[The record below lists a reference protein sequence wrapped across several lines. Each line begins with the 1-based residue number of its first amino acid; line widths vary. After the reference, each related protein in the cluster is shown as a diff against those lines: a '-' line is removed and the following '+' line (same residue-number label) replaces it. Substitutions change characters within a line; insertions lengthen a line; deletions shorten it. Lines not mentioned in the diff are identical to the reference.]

1 MQLADVLCYIFLT
14 ITVTASCVGAD
25 NQMTEVE
32 DSQPERKIS
41 KREATVIIDNNYPME
56 RIFQKPKVIYRR
68 ISKQRYGPPK
78 PKYGPPR
85 PKYRP
90 PKVTRK
96 PGKKNGKLR
105 TKPTTQKYGP
115 PHHNVSPNKKRA
127 PNSRYNSLKARP
139 NGKPSFGHVV
149 KMPHYAF
156 FVPDENNFGEPPTDY
171 LSDYQPAKQSYGE
184 PPVDS
189 YGAPLKT
196 TIKDVHPTPQ
206 SFQETTHAKHKNR
219 DLNSWNHKPAKNH
232 DLKFAFSKKHPK
244 LTQKQHDSA
253 VVETGPPVDHED
265 LLVSEHGKPLL
276 QDSQYFF
283 RNQRP
288 SFFTD
293 TAKVVNRPWRP
304 NKQQIDLDDEIIVGG
319 RYAEPPARYVSKFQQ
334 NALLYDDDEAFSQF
348 HGHGEGEAPSSAT
361 NSPYT
366 NYKHSNMA
374 FSPQNLN
381 DVFSIVDK

>member
-1 MQLADVLCYIFLT
+1 MD
-14 ITVTASCVGAD
+14 
-25 NQMTEVE
+25 
-32 DSQPERKIS
+32 DSQSERKIT
-41 KREATVIIDNNYPME
+41 KREATVIIDNNYPMD

-78 PKYGPPR
+78 PKYGPAR

-90 PKVTRK
+90 PKATRK
-96 PGKKNGKLR
+96 PGKKNGKPKS
-105 TKPTTQKYGP
+105 KPTTQKYGP
-115 PHHNVSPNKKRA
+115 PNHNASPNKKRA
-127 PNSRYNSLKARP
+127 PSTRYNSPKTRL

-156 FVPDENNFGEPPTDY
+156 FVPDENNFGEPPKEY
-171 LSDYQPAKQSYGE
+171 FGDYQPVKQSYGE

-196 TIKDVHPTPQ
+196 SLKDVYPTPQ
-206 SFQETTHAKHKNR
+206 SFQETTYTKYDDR
-219 DLNSWNHKPAKNH
+219 DMSLWNHKPGKIQ
-232 DLKFAFSKKHPK
+232 DLNYAFSKKHPK
-244 LTQKQHDSA
+244 LIQKQHDSTLI
-253 VVETGPPVDHED
+253 VTVPPLDHGED
-265 LLVSEHGKPLL
+265 LLISENKKPIL

-288 SFFTD
+288 SFLTD

-319 RYAEPPARYVSKFQQ
+319 RYAEPPARYVTKLQQ
-334 NALLYDDDEAFSQF
+334 NTLLYDDDEAFSQF
-348 HGHGEGEAPSSAT
+348 HGHGDADAPSSAT